1 MEEGSVQSV
10 GHPEMEGL
18 CRTKILQFLKG
29 KIMFEIP
36 EKVR

>member
-10 GHPEMEGL
+10 GHPEVEGL
-18 CRTKILQFLKG
+18 CRTKTLRFLKG
-29 KIMFEIP
+29 KRMFEIL